1 MTKQF
6 YKINNSTQFLFRKKY
21 LLFSSILLISVAI
34 LFGYFINKINF
45 CGEITIQFDLKK
57 KNANFQ
63 LFAYSPT
70 GRIVDFYSV
79 NSNTFYIK
87 GYYNSLNIKTERED
101 VPVNFDSA
109 YININGKV
117 FCVDKNN
124 FSAYWKHLS
133 NEKNNSF
140 YSLKTD
146 IAPTTW
152 LYKLYGLIFFTFP
165 NFVLFFI
172 FLVLLFLIYWS
183 LGNYFKKLLYN
194 LVPLV
199 EKKILLFCFVLL
211 LVYVAIFSSISR
223 RNDKIKISGDYP
235 VYQITA
241 VNLIK
246 GQGLDLQSFFDKYKF
261 DNVIIDSV
269 YYDDYYK
276 ENLSCENSR
285 LSAWVP
291 PAYPIFLSI
300 VYKIFG
306 VSPYIARYIQL
317 LLLLIVAAFIPLWMF
332 YYFRIQGFILGIVAG
347 FIFIINFYPIAN
359 EIMTEPLTIF
369 FCFLLLFSIKYFE
382 LKMSNFS
389 SVFFGVSLTC
399 ALLVKGVVV
408 FFVSFYI
415 ILMIYRY
422 FKRKNPLYSR
432 KILIVFVAFF
442 VSLLPW
448 IIYSNLNEGII
459 QKLSFSKE
467 EISEDK
473 VKLTTILLDV
483 EKLKS
488 FKQFD
493 STLLEAN
500 KNEFHIHQVTKF
512 INRSCYLIDDEIL
525 SASQKRNFFII
536 TLKQIITR
544 IDNLLKVPYLK
555 FNEGTYIYFN
565 KPILISTNHT
575 FEIYESNNK
584 KCIDGDIHCDKTIK
598 ETYDGNPDAPS
609 IIRVLNFYSQNPR
622 YIFIIFPNKLF
633 NAFHNLPFFLILMSL
648 VLSNLILLMLF
659 KKGFTTNKFKKVLLF
674 MLVPFLMFLA
684 DYNVVWF
691 TICFILSV
699 GGICTAIIQK
709 RSLFLFHLP
718 LSSNLMILNFVIITL
733 IFFGNKRITS
743 IIDFVFITSS
753 IIYFFHYYGI
763 LTGRNVFKKD
773 Q

>member
-6 YKINNSTQFLFRKKY
+6 YKINNSTRFLLRKKY
-21 LLFSSILLISVAI
+21 LMFFLIILISLAI
-34 LFGYFINKINF
+34 VFGYFINKINF
-45 CGEITIQFDLKK
+45 CGEITIQFDLNK
-57 KNANFQ
+57 KNNNFQ

-70 GRIVDFYSV
+70 GRIVEFYKV
-79 NSNTFYIK
+79 NSNTYYIK
-87 GYYNSLNIKTERED
+87 GYYNSLNIRINDKNN
-101 VPVNFDSA
+101 PLNFDSA
-109 YININGKV
+109 QININGKV
-117 FCVDKNN
+117 FSVDRNN
-124 FSAYWKHLS
+124 FFNYWGKPKS
-133 NEKNNSF
+133 ETNNNYFSLNPDIVPIKWVSKFLALVF
-140 YSLKTD
+140 Y
-146 IAPTTW
+146 
-152 LYKLYGLIFFTFP
+152 TFP
-165 NFVLFFI
+165 NSGPIIIVPFFLFGIYFFI
-172 FLVLLFLIYWS
+172 RKYFQKLFL
-183 LGNYFKKLLYN
+183 KLAP
-194 LVPLV
+194 VI
-199 EKKILLFCFVLL
+199 EKRILLFCLMLL
-211 LVYVAIFSSISR
+211 FIYIAIFSSIIR
-223 RNDKIKISGDYP
+223 LDDKIKISGDYP
-235 VYQITA
+235 VYQIAA

-246 GQGLDLQSFFDKYKF
+246 GQGLDSQSFFDKYKF
-261 DNVIIDSV
+261 DNVITDSV

-276 ENLSCENSR
+276 EILSCENSR

-306 VSPYIARYIQL
+306 VSPYIARYIQM

-332 YYFRIQGFILGIVAG
+332 YYFRTQGFVLGIVAG
-347 FIFIINFYPIAN
+347 FVFIINYYPLSN

-369 FCFLLLFSIKYFE
+369 FCFLLLFSLKYFE

-389 SVFFGVSLTC
+389 AVFLGVSLTC

-408 FFVSFYI
+408 FLVLFYI
-415 ILMIYRY
+415 ILMIYKH
-422 FKRKNPLYSR
+422 FKRKNHLYSR
-432 KILIVFVAFF
+432 KILVVFVAFF

-467 EISEDK
+467 EITEDK
-473 VKLTTILLDV
+473 VKLTTIMSDV

-500 KNEFHIHQVTKF
+500 KNEFHIHQITKF

-544 IDNLLKVPYLK
+544 IDNLLKVPYFK

-598 ETYDGNPDAPS
+598 ETYDGNPDSPS

-648 VLSNLILLMLF
+648 VLSNLILLMLL

-699 GGICTAIIQK
+699 LGICAAIIQK
-709 RSLFLFHLP
+709 RSLFLFRLP